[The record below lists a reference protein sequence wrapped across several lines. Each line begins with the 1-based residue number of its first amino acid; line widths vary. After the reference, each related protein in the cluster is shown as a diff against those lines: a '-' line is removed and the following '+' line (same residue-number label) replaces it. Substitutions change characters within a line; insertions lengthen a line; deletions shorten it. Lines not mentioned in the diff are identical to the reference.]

1 MCLLARTGRWLG
13 GTTPTGFRAER
24 TAEVIVDGRAR
35 TACRLVPDPAEWGR
49 AAAIFRLFLARQSL
63 SGLSRALA
71 EEGIT
76 ARTGRPFSLPGL
88 RELLQNPVYCAA
100 DGDAWD
106 YFAAL
111 GADLCFPRADCDGR
125 RGLLA
130 YQKRDYTGGRS
141 PRNPVDKWIIALGRH
156 PALVSGATWRAVQ
169 ELLTPDRAP
178 VVHNRRALLSGL
190 LFCTRCGEK
199 LLPKARKGGSYD
211 YICRAKLRRG
221 AAACSC
227 PNLSGAAADQA
238 ALDALSAQFPRLAPR
253 LEELAREEQR
263 AACRILLQRA
273 DWDGADL
280 AFTLCRL

>member
-1 MCLLARTGRWLG
+1 M
-13 GTTPTGFRAER
+13 
-24 TAEVIVDGRAR
+24 
-35 TACRLVPDPAEWGR
+35 
-49 AAAIFRLFLARQSL
+49 
-63 SGLSRALA
+63 A

-88 RELLQNPVYCAA
+88 REMLQNPVYCAA

-130 YQKRDYTGGRS
+130 YQKRDYLAAA
-141 PRNPVDKWIIALGRH
+141 PRNPVDRWIIALGRH

-190 LFCTRCGEK
+190 LFSRPVRGEAASQGPEGRR
-199 LLPKARKGGSYD
+199 LRLHLPGQAAPGRGG
-211 YICRAKLRRG
+211 LFLPQPVRRG
-221 AAACSC
+221 GR
-227 PNLSGAAADQA
+227 SGGAGRP
-238 ALDALSAQFPRLAPR
+238 LRPVSPPGPR

-263 AACRILLQRA
+263 AACAHPPPAGRLGQGRTWPSPSAASAVFALPPVAHSRPSLQSSPCSLWAHPAAPAA
-273 DWDGADL
+273 DCWPPCSSPG
-280 AFTLCRL
+280 